1 MNTIWNSL
9 YVQADHPLVTATQ
22 IADHEAFH
30 AKADRNG
37 AEMIDRLADRIAD
50 MDRDAFDRVVD
61 KYAKA
66 LETIY
71 DTSDYDAF
79 LRIVAEEMLAD
90 AYSGINAFGAHAE
103 QFGDTVNKWMDEH
116 FIGKKSEAE
125 MEQLRGPPEGQRFS
139 ADDYDYQ
146 DFSWAVN
153 DGILSPLEL
162 RKVESAVAE
171 TVAQGYNSHSFNDA
185 LSIATIDGTKAA
197 LFRGS
202 MEQPVIDYVIQCDTG
217 IDQDEILLV
226 KEYIDYARD
235 GEPKRILESLYDEQ
249 GIRIFD
255 RGNRGF
261 LERET
266 GGREGDIGQTSNQG
280 YQGREN
286 QVSNAKRRYGPT
298 QAEVDESLERM
309 RATIR
314 EEEAKQNFSVDD
326 AMDSDGNRLTAQ
338 QAEYFADS
346 KIRDEDGNLRVVYH
360 GTDADFTVFD
370 RSRARANMDI
380 AGNFFS
386 PWQDDAMGYGQ
397 NVGAYYLNI
406 VNPAPESAAY
416 RALRMYQGQNG
427 AGIKA
432 RDYLIKQGYDGVNN
446 SDEEYIAF
454 FPEQI
459 KRISNNAPTSNEDIR
474 FSVDDGEQA
483 AQEEIPKGGTAG
495 SRNGSTVRREVR
507 ATYAKSNLRAKVQTI
522 FSIQPGNR
530 SVANDMINDVTD
542 RYLRNG
548 YITEED
554 RQNFFDR
561 LVELGT
567 VTVPAEEIYRDA
579 REYLQGGRIYVEP
592 SVIADFGDEW
602 ADKNMRDFHNKNM
615 RDFHVDFQMEK

>member
-1 MNTIWNSL
+1 MNSIWNSL

-30 AKADRNG
+30 AKANRNG
-37 AEMIDRLADRIAD
+37 AEMIDRLSDRIAS
-50 MDRDAFDRVVD
+50 MDRDAFDRVVGQYG
-61 KYAKA
+61 KV
-66 LETIY
+66 LEAIY

-79 LRIVAEEMLAD
+79 MRIVAEEMLAD

-103 QFGDTVNKWMDEH
+103 QFGDTVNQWMDEH
-116 FIGKKSEAE
+116 FMGKKSEAE

-139 ADDYDYQ
+139 VDDYDYQ

-346 KIRDEDGNLRVVYH
+346 KIRDEDGTITKKDN
-360 GTDADFTVFD
+360 TE
-370 RSRARANMDI
+370 
-380 AGNFFS
+380 
-386 PWQDDAMGYGQ
+386 
-397 NVGAYYLNI
+397 I
-406 VNPAPESAAY
+406 VESQSTPSVA
-416 RALRMYQGQNG
+416 
-427 AGIKA
+427 
-432 RDYLIKQGYDGVNN
+432 
-446 SDEEYIAF
+446 
-454 FPEQI
+454 
-459 KRISNNAPTSNEDIR
+459 KRISSLEDSIDQDEKTVKQN
-474 FSVDDGEQA
+474 FSVDDVEYLRLAENPAQNYDRLNEMVRQA
-483 AQEEIPKGGTAG
+483 AEDAGYNRMFYHGAKNGG
-495 SRNGSTVRREVR
+495 
-507 ATYAKSNLRAKVQTI
+507 YASDTL
-522 FSIQPGNR
+522 S
-530 SVANDMINDVTD
+530 M
-542 RYLRNG
+542 
-548 YITEED
+548 
-554 RQNFFDR
+554 
-561 LVELGT
+561 
-567 VTVPAEEIYRDA
+567 
-579 REYLQGGRIYVEP
+579 
-592 SVIADFGDEW
+592 IADFMCRLGG
-602 ADKNMRDFHNKNM
+602 
-615 RDFHVDFQMEK
+615 